1 MSLLTQKSHHQ
12 LNKKFQMFCKN
23 FQVGP
28 ESSSILVEK
37 IKILNLIKLIK
48 AFFYLI
54 IAAEASRGFSPVIRR
69 HFS

>member
-28 ESSSILVEK
+28 ESTSILIEK

-48 AFFYLI
+48 AFFT
-54 IAAEASRGFSPVIRR
+54 
-69 HFS
+69 